1 MFSLMPGKG
10 TVKKTIGG
18 EGGVLMPPGFPLF
31 RSALLPEFDHLFDDF
46 LRDWEL
52 PVMGRKAWRWD
63 VEMEEAA
70 DEVIVRAEAPG
81 FEPADLEVEVRDE
94 LLVLH
99 AVKEKKLER
108 KDKDEKEEEKEEYAR
123 EEFYKV
129 MPLPG
134 PVSVEKAA
142 AKYVHGVLIVTL
154 PKVEE
159 GKGRR
164 VPVTVA

>member
-1 MFSLMPGKG
+1 MFSLMPGKRALSNRM
-10 TVKKTIGG
+10 GG
-18 EGGVLMPPGFPLF
+18 EGGALTPPRFPLL
-31 RSALLPEFDHLFDDF
+31 RSALFPDFDRLFDGF

-52 PVMGRKAWRWD
+52 PEAGKEWRWD
-63 VEMEEAA
+63 VEVEDKN
-70 DEVIVRAEAPG
+70 DEIIVRAEAPG
-81 FEPADLEVEVRDE
+81 FKPEDFEIEVRDE

-108 KDKDEKEEEKEEYAR
+108 KEKEKNEEEKTEYVR

-142 AKYVHGVLIVTL
+142 AKYVHGVLTVTL
-154 PKVEE
+154 PKMEE
-159 GKGRR
+159 AKG
-164 VPVTVA
+164 PACP